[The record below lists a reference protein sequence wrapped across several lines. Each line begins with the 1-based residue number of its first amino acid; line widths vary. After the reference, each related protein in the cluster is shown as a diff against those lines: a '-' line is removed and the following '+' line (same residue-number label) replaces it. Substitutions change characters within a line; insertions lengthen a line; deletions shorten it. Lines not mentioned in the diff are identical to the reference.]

1 MINQFWTIK
10 VISMSRIIS
19 KRIKIAAFLLPSVI
33 ILSVFQIYPIFKSF
47 LMAFYTKFDYLSGEV
62 EEMGLSNFSNV
73 LNDPDFILAVKNTFV
88 FVLLAVPIGITVALI
103 FALILDSNIRF
114 KKFFQSV
121 YFIPF
126 ITSTTAVSIM
136 WKWMLNSDYGV
147 VNAFLLLFGIP
158 KVSWLT
164 NPNTTIPILVAMSV
178 WKGLGYKILIIL
190 AALQG
195 IDKRYI
201 DAGKID
207 GAGSLRRVVHIK
219 IPLLKPVILFL
230 LTTSVIGSFKL
241 FDEIF
246 IMYHQKPGP
255 IQSGLTM
262 VYYIIDK
269 FYRHWEFAAASAAA
283 FILFVIILVFT
294 LLGYLIVKKM
304 DRDS

>member
-1 MINQFWTIK
+1 
-10 VISMSRIIS
+10 MSRIIS

-88 FVLLAVPIGITVALI
+88 FVLLAVPIGIAVALI

-246 IMYHQKPGP
+246 IMYQQKPGP

>member
-246 IMYHQKPGP
+246 IMYQQKPGP